1 MNTSFPKTLV
11 LLFSFS
17 HNKTVMKLDRYNDTV
32 SDIFY
37 FCPIKLES

>member
-17 HNKTVMKLDRYNDTV
+17 HNKTVMKLDRYNDRKYQI
-32 SDIFY
+32 SSIFAR
-37 FCPIKLES
+37 